1 MKGIMR
7 NKMTVLITGALV
19 AAGSSATMAGTITGI
34 KVLDN
39 GDFNS
44 ATKPIHVEILGS
56 GAACKFMINVINKST
71 GEVTK
76 LPQVAAQSLPFKRTL
91 TNNGT
96 LFKAGKYKIG
106 AQVVG
111 ADSTN
116 DTFKNSALPQCAGS
130 AAADVEVKPVGGLG
144 AAAAAAAQQTATQ
157 QTAALSSGGVP
168 QPTGQQTAVQKP
180 AADVGKP
187 VVGTVVGTGYTTFA
201 SGTCPPGWNMQTS
214 PDLFQKTGEITCTR
228 SLPACP
234 AGFVAH
240 MDQVKGEFSCKL
252 ITPTMPC
259 VAKAPENEW
268 GTSFVKE
275 SATKISCVKNAAAP
289 K

>member
-1 MKGIMR
+1 MKSIMR

-19 AAGSSATMAGTITGI
+19 AAGSSAAMAGTITGI

-44 ATKPIHVEILGS
+44 ANKPIHVEILGS
-56 GAACKFMINVINKST
+56 GSTCKFMINVINKST

-91 TNNGT
+91 SYNGAF
-96 LFKAGKYKIG
+96 FKAGKYKIG

-111 ADSTN
+111 PDSTN
-116 DTFKNSALPQCAGS
+116 DAFKNSALPPCAGS
-130 AAADVEVKPVGGLG
+130 AGADVEVKPVGGLG
-144 AAAAAAAQQTATQ
+144 AAAAAQQTATQ

-180 AADVGKP
+180 TADVGKP
-187 VVGTVVGTGYTTFA
+187 VGGTVVGTGYTTFA
-201 SGTCPPGWNMQTS
+201 PGTCPPGWNMQTS
-214 PDLFQKTGEITCTR
+214 PDLFQKTGEIKCTR

-275 SATKISCVKNAAAP
+275 SATAIACVKNAAAP